1 MAAVY
6 PVHTT
11 PAKGDVSGHH
21 FQCLSL
27 RILIDTA
34 TAFIT
39 PSPPLS
45 DAQSS
50 SQRGPSPSQ
59 DSFPPM
65 IQDRMP
71 DTDPSPASSVQNLL
85 IQHMQVEQAKQTQK
99 SKTARNSTSA
109 SLSNSTDSLVTSS
122 SFLED
127 DGIASPA
134 FKQIGARLGVAASA
148 RPPAVYSSS
157 RFQAASTVPQSIPLH
172 RKRDSNTSLAELD
185 RDSPFSEQSGET
197 RTPTGRTP
205 QKAGLR
211 QRTRSMQRAWSAYP
225 FKEASANPDDVDLNE
240 YQSRRASM
248 PAAITPYSSAEPSD
262 PWYMTGLVQSL
273 PSSTETFA
281 PAVGMPAKPSV
292 PSSPGEK
299 GLRRLKST
307 PVGESMILESFHD
320 NSSF

>member
-1 MAAVY
+1 MS
-6 PVHTT
+6 
-11 PAKGDVSGHH
+11 DHH
-21 FQCLSL
+21 IQCLSL

-59 DSFPPM
+59 DSFPPI

-71 DTDPSPASSVQNLL
+71 DTDPSPASSVQNSL
-85 IQHMQVEQAKQTQK
+85 IQHTHVEQAKQAQR
-99 SKTARNSTSA
+99 SKIALKSTSA

-122 SFLED
+122 SFLENFLED

-134 FKQIGARLGVAASA
+134 FKQIGARLGVAASP
-148 RPPAVYSSS
+148 RPPAGYSASP
-157 RFQAASTVPQSIPLH
+157 FQTVSHVPQSVPSY
-172 RKRDSNTSLAELD
+172 RKRDSSTSLSELD
-185 RDSPFSEQSGET
+185 RDSPFSEESGET
-197 RTPTGRTP
+197 TTPTGRTP

-225 FKEASANPDDVDLNE
+225 FKEASANPDDLDLNE

-248 PAAITPYSSAEPSD
+248 PAAITPYSSGEPFD
-262 PWYMTGLVQSL
+262 PWYITGLVQSL
-273 PSSTETFA
+273 PSAKTSA
-281 PAVGMPAKPSV
+281 PAMGMPVKPSG
-292 PSSPGEK
+292 PNLPGDK

-307 PVGESMILESFHD
+307 PVGESVFPESFRD
-320 NSSF
+320 NSSSSTP